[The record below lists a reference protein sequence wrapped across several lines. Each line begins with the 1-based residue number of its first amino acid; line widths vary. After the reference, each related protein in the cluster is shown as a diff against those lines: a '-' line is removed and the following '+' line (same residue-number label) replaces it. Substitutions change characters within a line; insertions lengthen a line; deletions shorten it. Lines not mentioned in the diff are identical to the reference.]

1 MIAEIIAR
9 LKTGSITNVIPFGS
23 ATPSTVPYIVV
34 KPETN
39 NKGRGVRIILHYKQG
54 ANMYVSGGITYTP
67 MDDYIYNELPSLL
80 SEWTMANNHGESMT
94 VHDTGEITDI
104 TAVSDD
110 NTIAMERL
118 FYISMLP
125 Y

>member
-1 MIAEIIAR
+1 MIAEIITR
-9 LKTGSITNVIPFGS
+9 LKTGSIKNIIPFGS

-54 ANMYVSGGITYTP
+54 ANMYVSGGVTYTP
-67 MDDYIYNELPSLL
+67 MDDYMYNELPSLL
-80 SEWTMANNHGESMT
+80 SEWTLANNHGESMT
-94 VHDTGEITDI
+94 VHDTREITDI

-118 FYISMLP
+118 FYISLLP

>member
-1 MIAEIIAR
+1 MIAEIITR
-9 LKTGSITNVIPFGS
+9 LKTGSITNIIPFGS

-39 NKGRGVRIILHYKQG
+39 NRGRGVRIILHYKQG
-54 ANMYVSGGITYTP
+54 ANMYVSGGVTYTP
-67 MDDYIYNELPSLL
+67 MDDYIYDELPSLL
-80 SEWTMANNHGESMT
+80 SEWTMTNNHGESIT

-110 NTIAMERL
+110 NTVAMERL

>member
-1 MIAEIIAR
+1 MIAEIITR
-9 LKTGSITNVIPFGS
+9 LKTGSIKNIIPFGS

-54 ANMYVSGGITYTP
+54 ANMYVSGGVTYTP

-80 SEWTMANNHGESMT
+80 SEWTMANNHGESIT

-110 NTIAMERL
+110 NTVAMERL

>member
-1 MIAEIIAR
+1 MIAEIIAQ
-9 LKTGSITNVIPFGS
+9 LKTGSIKNIIPFGS
-23 ATPSTVPYIVV
+23 ATPSAAPYIVV
-34 KPETN
+34 KPEIN

-54 ANMYVSGGITYTP
+54 ANMYVSGGVTHTP

-80 SEWTMANNHGESMT
+80 SEWTMTNNHGESMT

-110 NTIAMERL
+110 NTVAMERL

>member
-1 MIAEIIAR
+1 MIAEIITR
-9 LKTGSITNVIPFGS
+9 LKTGSIKNIIPFGS

-54 ANMYVSGGITYTP
+54 ANMYVSGGVTHTP

-94 VHDTGEITDI
+94 VHDTREITDI

-118 FYISMLP
+118 FYISLLP

>member
-1 MIAEIIAR
+1 MIQEIINR
-9 LKTGSITNVIPFGS
+9 LKTGAISNVISYMEDLP
-23 ATPSTVPYIVV
+23 APPYVVV
-34 KPETN
+34 KPEI
-39 NKGRGVRIILHYKQG
+39 NKNGRGIRIILHYKKG
-54 ANMYVSGGITYTP
+54 ANMYVSGGVTYTP
-67 MDDYIYNELPSLL
+67 MDDYIYNVLPGLL
-80 SEWTMANNHGESMT
+80 SEWTMTNNHGESIT

-110 NTIAMERL
+110 NTVAMERL